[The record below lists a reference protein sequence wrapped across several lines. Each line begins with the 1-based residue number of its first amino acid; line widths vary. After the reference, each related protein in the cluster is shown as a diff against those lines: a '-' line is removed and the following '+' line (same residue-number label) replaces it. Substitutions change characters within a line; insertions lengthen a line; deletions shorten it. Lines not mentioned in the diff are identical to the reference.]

1 MGRQT
6 FSAVGEERIPPM
18 RPAFQ
23 VLSALTLGI
32 ALVPPATTAGQAIPS
47 AYTFI
52 EKGQEAGLYAG
63 YVNAST
69 GRFGYGPSGG
79 LMYGGRYALHLS
91 GPLSLEGVGG
101 FISGTR
107 DVINPA
113 RAEGDRVIGQGDVR
127 LTTVDARLRLSATG
141 DRAWHGLS
149 PFLVFGG
156 GIAFDAA
163 EAAAADATLES
174 RDVFEFGTTFFGTLG
189 IGTRL
194 FVSETFA
201 IRTDGTFSLWRLKTP
216 PGFSDSDRPFGAVE
230 DREWVRGISI
240 SVSLLYRWL
249 LEASSHGR
257 PTG

>member
-1 MGRQT
+1 
-6 FSAVGEERIPPM
+6 M

-23 VLSALTLGI
+23 ILSALWLGV
-32 ALVPPATTAGQAIPS
+32 ALVPPTPTAGQAITS

-52 EKGQEAGLYAG
+52 ENRQEAGLYGG
-63 YVNAST
+63 YLSAST

-79 LMYGGRYALHLS
+79 LMYGARYALHLS

-101 FISGTR
+101 LISGTR

-113 RAEGDRVIGQGDVR
+113 RAEGDRIIGEGDVL

-156 GIAFDAA
+156 GVAFDVA
-163 EAAAADATLES
+163 EAAAADELLEL

-189 IGTRL
+189 LGTRW
-194 FVSETFA
+194 FVSDSFTV
-201 IRTDGTFSLWRLKTP
+201 RTDGTFSLWRLKTP
-216 PGFSDSDRPFGAVE
+216 PGFSDSDRSFEAVE
-230 DREWVRGISI
+230 DREWVRGLSL
-240 SVSLLYRWL
+240 SVSLLYSW
-249 LEASSHGR
+249 
-257 PTG
+257 